1 MACGG
6 EGTLIWARGRECGTL
21 EAMRIVVCVKHVPDM
36 QSERRF
42 EDGRLVRGEDDVL
55 NELDENAIEAAVQL
69 KEAEENADREGEVI
83 ALTMGPEDAEDALM
97 RALQMGADRAFLVS
111 DEFLEGSDV
120 ITTASVLSVA
130 IAKIAHECGPVDLV
144 VTGMTSLDAMTS
156 MLPGALAAKAHMPL
170 LGLAR
175 SMSVEDSAVTIE
187 RSVDGFTETLRAALP
202 ALVSVTD
209 QINEPRYPAF
219 AAMKAARKKPLDQWS
234 IDDLAEVP
242 GGQDLV
248 VRRALTSVTFSEE
261 NVRDGSGTI
270 IQDAGEGGRALAD
283 YILTVV
289 K

>member
-1 MACGG
+1 
-6 EGTLIWARGRECGTL
+6 
-21 EAMRIVVCVKHVPDM
+21 MRIVVCVKHVPDM

-42 EDGRLVRGEDDVL
+42 EGGRLVRGEDDVL

-69 KEAEENADREGEVI
+69 KETEEDAGREAEVV
-83 ALTMGPEDAEDALM
+83 ALTMGPEEAEDALM
-97 RALQMGADRAFLVS
+97 RALQMGADRAYLVS

-130 IAKIAHECGPVDLV
+130 IAKIADECGPVDLV
-144 VTGMTSLDAMTS
+144 ITGMASLDAMTS
-156 MLPGALAAKAHMPL
+156 MLPAALAA
-170 LGLAR
+170 
-175 SMSVEDSAVTIE
+175 V
-187 RSVDGFTETLRAALP
+187 
-202 ALVSVTD
+202 VSVTD

-219 AAMKAARKKPLDQWS
+219 AAMKAARKKPLDQWG
-234 IDDLAEVP
+234 IDDLVEVP

-248 VRRALTSVTFSEE
+248 LRRALTSVTFSEE

-283 YILTVV
+283 YILSVV